1 MNVVNV
7 NKTGE
12 GRIDE
17 TDLDG
22 IAKPVSTRN
31 GDNGVDDQLSDRDD
45 EEIDLIVDEVL
56 SVLVIPD
63 CDRT

>member
-1 MNVVNV
+1 MNVVDV
-7 NKTGE
+7 SKTGE

-17 TDLDG
+17 TELDG
-22 IAKPVSTRN
+22 IAKLVSTRN
-31 GDNGVDDQLSDRDD
+31 GDNVVDDQLSDRYD
-45 EEIDLIVDEVL
+45 EEIDLIVDGVL